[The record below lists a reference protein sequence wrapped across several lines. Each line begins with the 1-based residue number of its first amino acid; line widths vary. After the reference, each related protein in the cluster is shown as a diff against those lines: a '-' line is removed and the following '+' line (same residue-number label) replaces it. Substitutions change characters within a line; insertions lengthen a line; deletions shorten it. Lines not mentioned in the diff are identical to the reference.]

1 MTTNINVAP
10 LSRSAVYKA
19 AELIIATGPR
29 TLEALFVAVD
39 FGVKSSRAEKLRL
52 AFEANWLRQGE
63 DGQIDVTDF
72 ARNHIAA
79 QAPKKQYVGQITPA
93 QCRPNIYA
101 SQGLSKKHI
110 PNRRGQRNDIPAWSV
125 KPDGHSIKSIGGGEA

>member
-1 MTTNINVAP
+1 MTTNLNIAP

-29 TLEALFVAVD
+29 TLESLFVAVD
-39 FGVKSSRAEKLRL
+39 FGVKASRAEKLRL
-52 AFEANWLRQGE
+52 AFEANWLRQDD

-72 ARNHIAA
+72 ARNHIAS
-79 QAPKKQYVGQITPA
+79 QAPKKQYIGQIAPSTY
-93 QCRPNIYA
+93 RPSVFA
-101 SQGLSKKHI
+101 SQGLSKKNI

-125 KPDGHSIKSIGGGEA
+125 RDAARFHTKA